1 MGSLRYSS
9 AKKINLTA
17 QAHHSTLD
25 YELQELIAR
34 FWTQEKLLTNTS
46 SKLSKEEEECERY
59 FLSTHSRDASGRYTV
74 RLCLKLEPTLL
85 GDSRTPALN
94 ALNRLSRRF
103 SSNST
108 FQKLYSDFVEEKH
121 GSYGES

>member
-34 FWTQEKLLTNTS
+34 FWTQEELLTNTS

-59 FLSTHSRDASGRYTV
+59 FY
-74 RLCLKLEPTLL
+74 LL
-85 GDSRTPALN
+85 IREMPPGGTQYA
-94 ALNRLSRRF
+94 
-103 SSNST
+103 
-108 FQKLYSDFVEEKH
+108 FV
-121 GSYGES
+121 